1 MRCDV
6 GCGRYVR
13 HGAWLEGLN
22 DFDQGL
28 FGVPPGDALA
38 LDPQS
43 RILLEQV
50 QVGTAACG
58 FIVQG
63 SQLVA
68 SVAIRPEIPHGTTE
82 LRLASMVAQEAA
94 GRSGA
99 ALQPAGASVGV
110 YVGCMYSEFLDSVLA
125 PLVRLPPCCPVV

>member
-1 MRCDV
+1 MRYDV

-50 QVGTAACG
+50 QVGTAALRLQCAKLAARGMCG
-58 FIVQG
+58 NTTLRYYG
-63 SQLVA
+63 
-68 SVAIRPEIPHGTTE
+68 IPE
-82 LRLASMVAQEAA
+82 LRLASVVAQEAA
-94 GRSGA
+94 GPSGA
-99 ALQPAGASVGV
+99 ALRPAGASVGV